1 MITKALIF
9 DMDGT
14 AIDSMPSHAQSW
26 ITFAKR
32 HQIALDL
39 PDLMRK
45 TTGRNGHEC
54 IEILFDRKF
63 AAAEALELIAQKE
76 AIYRDIFGPIFK
88 EVAGFNSFY
97 EQAYAKQLKL
107 GFGSAGD
114 CHNLAFAFKHL
125 ALNQLPLAVVG
136 GDEGLPGKPSPAIF
150 LEVARQ
156 MKIEPSACIVFED
169 SPFGIAAAKA
179 AGMRAIGITTSHT
192 GDQLAGDHVLRSA
205 SNFEEL
211 MRDGF
216 LDALP

>member
-26 ITFAKR
+26 IPFAKR

-54 IEILFDRKF
+54 IEILFARKF

-114 CHNLAFAFKHL
+114 C
-125 ALNQLPLAVVG
+125 
-136 GDEGLPGKPSPAIF
+136 
-150 LEVARQ
+150 
-156 MKIEPSACIVFED
+156 
-169 SPFGIAAAKA
+169 
-179 AGMRAIGITTSHT
+179 T
-192 GDQLAGDHVLRSA
+192 
-205 SNFEEL
+205 
-211 MRDGF
+211 
-216 LDALP
+216 